1 MNELRI
7 AVGKIILEVSTEVTP
22 TRAINQECH
31 YSPLWGG
38 GAIVRT
44 TTIPS
49 LISVVVLPFVE
60 EKMRPL
66 LNPPVQGRR
75 LGTV

>member
-7 AVGKIILEVSTEVTP
+7 AVGKIILEVSTEVSP
-22 TRAINQECH
+22 TRAIRNVTTPH
-31 YSPLWGG
+31 FGVGG
-38 GAIVRT
+38 IIGRT

-60 EKMRPL
+60 GKMQSL